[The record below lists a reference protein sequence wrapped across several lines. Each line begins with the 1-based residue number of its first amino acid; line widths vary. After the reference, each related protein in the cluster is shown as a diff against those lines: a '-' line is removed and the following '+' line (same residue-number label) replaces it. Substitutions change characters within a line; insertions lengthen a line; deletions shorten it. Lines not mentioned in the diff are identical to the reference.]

1 MRPVRR
7 RASRCRPQT
16 ALGRPGVIGRARG
29 TSDASGGCP
38 WCPKSLGARN
48 TAIGKMMKTA
58 FGLTGLVL
66 AAGLSMPAMAQQI
79 DAGMLTCETYL
90 AMDAAGKAEA
100 TNAVTSYVNDAA
112 NASTT
117 AAAAEVITGM
127 DEVAVQQALDAACA
141 GAAAGT
147 TVPMALQAK

>member
-1 MRPVRR
+1 MTRACG
-7 RASRCRPQT
+7 RASRGT
-16 ALGRPGVIGRARG
+16 DGALGQPLGTRAG
-29 TSDASGGCP
+29 PAGCLGCP
-38 WCPKSLGARN
+38 RLLGARN
-48 TAIGKMMKTA
+48 TAIGKTMKAA
-58 FGLTGLVL
+58 FALTGLIL

-79 DAGMLTCETYL
+79 DAGLLTCEAYL
-90 AMDAAGKAEA
+90 AMDAAGKTES
-100 TNAVTSYVNDAA
+100 TNAVMTYVNDAA